1 MINRK
6 VRVGDIQVAMNVT
19 PGSEDYIC
27 ITDMAKFKDSE
38 RTNYIIQNW
47 MRIRSTIEFLSL
59 WEQMNNTNFNSIDID
74 AFKSEAGSNSF
85 SMTPKKWITSTNAIG
100 IYSSSGRYGGTYAH
114 KDIAFEFA
122 SWLSAEFKLFLITEF
137 QRLKQE
143 EIEKKELGWDLKRTL
158 SKVNYGIHTDAVKEN
173 LIPEKVDGKKKGLI
187 YATEADI
194 LNKALFGYTA
204 KEWRDKN
211 PELKG
216 NVRDNSNATQL
227 LCLANLEVL
236 NAKLIGDGIDQA
248 DRLEILNQQAIK
260 QMTLLSNNTSMK
272 KLEGK

>member
-1 MINRK
+1 
-6 VRVGDIQVAMNVT
+6 
-19 PGSEDYIC
+19 
-27 ITDMAKFKDSE
+27 
-38 RTNYIIQNW
+38 
-47 MRIRSTIEFLSL
+47 L

-74 AFKSEAGSNSF
+74 AFKSEAWSNSF
-85 SMTPKKWITSTNAIG
+85 SMTPKKWITSTNAIW
-100 IYSSSGRYGGTYAH
+100 IYSSSGRYGWTYAH

-143 EIEKKELGWDLKRTL
+143 EIEKKELWWDLKRTL
-158 SKVNYGIHTDAVKEN
+158 SKVNYWIHTDAVKEN
-173 LIPEKVDGKKKGLI
+173 LIPEKVDWKKKWLI

-194 LNKALFGYTA
+194 LNKALFWYTA

-211 PELKG
+211 PELKW

-236 NAKLIGDGIDQA
+236 NAKLIGDWIDQA

-272 KLEGK
+272 KLEWK